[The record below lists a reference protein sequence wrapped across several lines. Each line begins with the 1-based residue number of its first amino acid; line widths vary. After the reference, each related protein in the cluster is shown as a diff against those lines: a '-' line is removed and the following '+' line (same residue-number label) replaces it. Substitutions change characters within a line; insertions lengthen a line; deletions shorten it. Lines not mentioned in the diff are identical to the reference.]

1 MARLAARLR
10 AWLHRTPG
18 VTYADLQGDLAPFFA
33 DYRPD
38 GTELDRLNEPAADR
52 TYCAVQAAR
61 RTALPHQTR
70 QGD

>member
-1 MARLAARLR
+1 MIRHLTARLR

-18 VTYADLQGDLAPFFA
+18 VTYADLYETDTAPFFA

-38 GTELDRLNEPAADR
+38 GDHLARLNEPA
-52 TYCAVQAAR
+52 
-61 RTALPHQTR
+61 ALPHQTR